1 MVPFAA
7 QVICAN
13 ENMHENQ
20 PHILQISC
28 PVLLQV
34 AKIKSIIKTFQK
46 AYNLSTVIFKFQFRW
61 LYFRIIYDYDIFCK
75 WPYYEMPYHH
85 DNGNMKKDYIT
96 GKCNLEVI

>member
-46 AYNLSTVIFKFQFRW
+46 AYNFIR
-61 LYFRIIYDYDIFCK
+61 R
-75 WPYYEMPYHH
+75 
-85 DNGNMKKDYIT
+85 YID
-96 GKCNLEVI
+96 L

>member
-46 AYNLSTVIFKFQFRW
+46 AYNLSTCNFQVSIQMAVF
-61 LYFRIIYDYDIFCK
+61 
-75 WPYYEMPYHH
+75 
-85 DNGNMKKDYIT
+85 
-96 GKCNLEVI
+96 